1 MEQKILSIG
10 IAAYNMEKYLRR
22 CIDSLLIPEIDKLEI
37 IIVNNASTD
46 STPKIAQEYYNK
58 YPNSIKVI
66 NIDVNGHYGK
76 AVNHALKNATG
87 KYFKLLDA
95 DDWYDIKGLSTFVNV
110 LSHSDVDLIITNMS
124 QVFADNRKSKDFIS
138 TNVEYGKI
146 IMRGTNEFKKID
158 FSAHIAMHKI
168 TYRTSILHNMHF
180 TMTENIP
187 YVDNEYAYYPFEH
200 INSVLFIN
208 IILYKYFIGREGQT
222 VNIKT
227 LIKNSS
233 AHLQIIN
240 KMLEQY
246 TETDSST
253 FTFNT
258 LFLCRILNSYY
269 RIKLVF
275 QNKNKDEDKKLKEI
289 DVFIKSKGNKL
300 YRILG
305 KQTCAKIPYI
315 YIWRKTGIHIIPAK
329 LYSIAKM
336 FVHKVSIQF

>member
-46 STPKIAQEYYNK
+46 STPEIAQEYYNK

-95 DDWYDIKGLSTFVNV
+95 DDWYDTNALITLVDI
-110 LSHSDVDLIITNMS
+110 LSHNDVDLIITNMS
-124 QVFADNRKSKDFIS
+124 KEFADGRKSKMIIAQ
-138 TNVEYGKI
+138 NVKYGEI
-146 IMRGTNEFKKID
+146 IMRGTDEFKKIN

-200 INSVLFIN
+200 INSVLFVK

-222 VNIKT
+222 VNTNT
-227 LIKNSS
+227 LIKHSS

-240 KMLEQY
+240 EMLNNY
-246 TETDSST
+246 TEESPSSET
-253 FTFNT
+253 QIFKTLYISNT
-258 LFLCRILNSYY
+258 LNTYYYTKLILQPKDKCEDRNLRVVDS
-269 RIKLVF
+269 LV
-275 QNKNKDEDKKLKEI
+275 KA
-289 DVFIKSKGNKL
+289 KGSKL
-300 YRILG
+300 YKILG
-305 KQTCAKIPYI
+305 KKTWHRIPYI
-315 YIWRKTGIHIIPAK
+315 QIWRKTGLHVIPTNLLK
-329 LYSIAKM
+329 HLGYI
-336 FVHKVSIQF
+336 

>member
-76 AVNHALKNATG
+76 AVNHALKNATS

-95 DDWYDIKGLSTFVNV
+95 DDWYDTKGLSTFVNV
-110 LSHSDVDLIITNMS
+110 LSHNDVDLIITNMS
-124 QVFADNRKSKDFIS
+124 EEFANGRKSNIIIAQ
-138 TNVEYGKI
+138 NVEYGKVI
-146 IMRGTNEFKKID
+146 NRGTEKFKKIN
-158 FSAHIAMHKI
+158 FSEHIAMHKI
-168 TYRTSILHNMHF
+168 TYRTSILRNMHF

-200 INSVLFIN
+200 INTVLFVN

-222 VNIKT
+222 VNTKT

-246 TETDSST
+246 TEAKTSPET
-253 FTFNT
+253 QFFNT
-258 LFLCRILNSYY
+258 SFLTGMLTTYY
-269 RIKLVF
+269 HIKLVM
-275 QNKNKDEDKKLKEI
+275 QPKDKTEDKNLRKFDAFVKT
-289 DVFIKSKGNKL
+289 KGYNL
-300 YRILG
+300 YNMLG
-305 KQTCAKIPYI
+305 KQTCGKIPCI
-315 YIWRKTGIHIIPAK
+315 LIWRKTGMHIIPSK
-329 LYSIAKM
+329 LYHFLKHLIN
-336 FVHKVSIQF
+336 I